1 MESPSSSVCFLSSY
15 LITFVLFLK
24 LPALTS
30 GQFSVIG
37 PTGPIQA
44 SLGGEAEL
52 PCYLYPPQS
61 AQHMEVIWLQSARVV
76 HLFRDGEDHFE
87 DQDPNYQGRT
97 ELVRD
102 AITSGNVTLKIRDVK
117 LLDAGKYK
125 CLVEDTFYQEEAD
138 MELKILGEEH
148 ESQIS
153 PQRNIRF
160 FIHFGSVMSLYLVTL
175 LLLFSV
181 YFLRSGSWIGA
192 IVQIF
197 ILTSVFEIW
206 MCICIFWMQ
215 HRCTGLLYKT
225 AKWKNIVSV
234 AIFLILLSARLILL
248 VVIEKR
254 RHLHSRQTGNSS
266 QQSSEG
272 HLTSW
277 LNKCLLP

>member
-175 LLLFSV
+175 LLLFS
-181 YFLRSGSWIGA
+181 
-192 IVQIF
+192 
-197 ILTSVFEIW
+197 
-206 MCICIFWMQ
+206 
-215 HRCTGLLYKT
+215 GLLYKT